1 MNFQN
6 FQELINLIP
15 ISTESVWMIE
25 ISVIVLLTLAAIF
38 FEKRFYNVFSAKF
51 KKTKTPWDDAIGWS
65 IHKPLQLLIWLLG
78 LSYAVKVGS
87 LHIATP
93 AAFAW
98 IPMVKNIGIIF
109 IVTWAALRFVGRAE
123 KEISRRAIDKT
134 TTHAVGHLAR
144 IIIMVVSGLV
154 FMQTLKIDLTAV
166 LAFGGAG
173 SIIIGLASKDLLA
186 NFFGALII
194 YMDKPFKVGDWI
206 RSPDKNIE
214 GTVEYIGWRL
224 TRIRTFDKRP
234 LYVPNAVFST
244 ISVENPSRM
253 TNRRIKEVFGVRYK
267 DANKVQKIVED
278 IKIML
283 QSHPDIDSN
292 MALFV
297 NLNEFGASSLD
308 CLVYT
313 FTKTTE
319 WIPFQA
325 IKQDVMLKIM
335 AIVERN
341 GAELAF
347 PTRTLELPDGIPKYN
362 G

>member
-1 MNFQN
+1 MN
-6 FQELINLIP
+6 FQELINQIS
-15 ISTESVWMIE
+15 ISTKSAWMIE

-38 FEKRFYNVFSAKF
+38 FEKRFYKVFSAKF

-78 LSYAVKVGS
+78 LYYAAKVGS
-87 LHIATP
+87 LHIATLT
-93 AAFAW
+93 AFSW
-98 IPMVKNIGIIF
+98 IPIVKNIGIIF
-109 IVTWAALRFVGRAE
+109 IVSWAALRFTGRVE

-144 IIIMVVSGLV
+144 IIIMLVSGLV
-154 FMQTLKIDLTAV
+154 IMQTLKIDLTAV

-173 SIIIGLASKDLLA
+173 SIIIGFASKDLLA

-253 TNRRIKEVFGVRYK
+253 TNRRIKEIFGVRYK

-278 IKIML
+278 VKVML
-283 QSHPDIDSN
+283 QSHPDIDCN

-325 IKQDVMLKIM
+325 IKQDIMHKII
-335 AIVERN
+335 AIVESN

-347 PTRTLELPDGIPKYN
+347 PTRTLELPDGIPVYN